1 VSKSRWARLY
11 PTSRP
16 ITNPRL
22 RQGVWYEVIDPE
34 LGDRVV
40 LQVRD
45 RRVAVQRRHL
55 EIRDSRPTRF
65 TVVYMARNAFNP
77 AAGTPGDLGRKY
89 AVCPMCGVRL
99 RLIGEP
105 TTIQCKDCGHRG
117 EVAWWETG

>member
-1 VSKSRWARLY
+1 VSKPLWARLY

-16 ITNPRL
+16 LTNPRL
-22 RQGVWYEVIDPE
+22 RQGVWYEVVDPD
-34 LGDRVV
+34 LGERVV

-45 RRVAVQRRHL
+45 RRVAVHRRYL

-65 TVVYMARNAFNP
+65 TVVYLAINTFNP
-77 AAGTPGDLGRKY
+77 AAGTPRDLGRKY
-89 AVCPMCGVRL
+89 AVCPTCGVRL
-99 RLIGEP
+99 RLFGEP